1 MRKLCALLLVIVVA
15 GAALAAD
22 SLLQFGPKRWTYLLL
37 DRFITADAAPIASP
51 RTCEPGPGT
60 LTVSDAG
67 NHLSISGGALVA
79 DGGEG
84 SWGEPAAYSGG
95 YARAAGRTAIMDLTI
110 DTAGLFSAGWAS
122 SPGGLADS
130 VSFYLTTSG
139 MAIYTFPGGSAD
151 VGDWAEGADYT
162 LAFPLRS
169 TGGFHLLRGGAFG
182 VWTLM
187 WVDNSDATATL
198 YAGVGGRTS
207 AATLDNPRVVDIP
220 SWSSDAQVYTSYK
233 ALPVATNT
241 DSHMADCWLDW
252 TQTTVPSG
260 GTQQIDFRRA
270 SETERWYLTLDS
282 AGAIT
287 LYEDTGGSDTSR
299 GTWTGVVN
307 GNRIMV
313 LADSTTIKVYVAD
326 TLRIT
331 YASASTNATATTWYV
346 TGLGTGG
353 AIADLYA
360 WPRYPAF
367 PGGV

>member
-1 MRKLCALLLVIVVA
+1 GRAFLCSTNPVSGASQHLLA
-15 GAALAAD
+15 G
-22 SLLQFGPKRWTYLLL
+22 FG
-37 DRFITADAAPIASP
+37 D
-51 RTCEPGPGT
+51 
-60 LTVSDAG
+60 TV
-67 NHLSISGGALVA
+67 
-79 DGGEG
+79 
-84 SWGEPAAYSGG
+84 AYSDRAGVYFDGLMFSIIYKLPPAGQVIAAIGG
-95 YARAAGRTAIMDLTI
+95 PNSYAAGTWYDVAVVLGSDN
-110 DTAGLFSAGWAS
+110 AK
-122 SPGGLADS
+122 
-130 VSFYLTTSG
+130 YLRRTSG
-139 MAIYTFPGGSAD
+139 SSQ
-151 VGDWAEGADYT
+151 YT
-162 LAFPLRS
+162 LE
-169 TGGFHLLRGGAFG
+169 
-182 VWTLM
+182 
-187 WVDNSDATATL
+187 WV
-198 YAGVGGRTS
+198 S
-207 AATLDNPRVVDIP
+207 AATVDDTLRLRVMTPTNPTEVKNLRVVDIP